1 MTKPDI
7 KPSSKPAYFTKPHA
21 LLAAGT
27 LAAALLAGCGTPPAP
42 VAPPAKKRR
51 APARIAQPAV
61 GWVGTYSGTV
71 PCPAAAN
78 CTEQQLTLT
87 LQPNNSYQLDTTVLR
102 RGQPYTISSTGRLQ
116 WDETGRIITLA
127 SKDENARLLIHNNTA
142 QRLPGSTDIDIDPA
156 AYKGYVLRKQ

>member
-1 MTKPDI
+1 M
-7 KPSSKPAYFTKPHA
+7 
-21 LLAAGT
+21 
-27 LAAALLAGCGTPPAP
+27 
-42 VAPPAKKRR
+42 
-51 APARIAQPAV
+51 